1 MIDLDAL
8 RLRALALMRETLA
21 LLDAAGEQDA
31 ALHQRRAHD
40 ALARVA
46 PVRRDDD
53 APAEAPD
60 PPELDSDPALV
71 RAIGN
76 AFAVFATLMQ
86 RGGPV
91 PLDEM
96 ARILGIYAV
105 VTSESSPQEGLL
117 LGCWAA
123 ILRDAAQVGGD
134 TPHS

>member
-1 MIDLDAL
+1 MNDLDAL
-8 RLRALALMRETLA
+8 RRRALALMCEALA
-21 LLDAAGEQDA
+21 LLDAAGEKDA

-46 PVRRDDD
+46 PMKRDDD
-53 APAEAPD
+53 APAQAPD
-60 PPELDSDPALV
+60 LPELDSDPALV

-96 ARILGIYAV
+96 ARMLGIYAV

-123 ILRDAAQVGGD
+123 ILRDAAHVEGNSG
-134 TPHS
+134 